1 MRRTYPKFP
10 CLSAVCLALVT
21 LVACTPRHTPPAT
34 VSDLMEDRVTLDG
47 LLLKCNSDPRRNRT
61 DPDCNTARIA
71 VERLAV
77 QNETDDSAK
86 RQAEFERQRELLR
99 QAQEKQ
105 REQQESANKVD
116 AYHLPLVPVEP
127 PPAPGPGPGPNSTAP
142 SGSGPAATV
151 APARPT
157 DGAPAMFGQTNR

>member
-1 MRRTYPKFP
+1 MRRIHPNFN
-10 CLSAVCLALVT
+10 CFSALCAFTLALFA
-21 LVACTPRHTPPAT
+21 LGACTPRRAPPAT

-47 LLLKCNSDPRRNRT
+47 LLMKCNNDPRKNRT

-105 REQQESANKVD
+105 REQQESATKVD

-127 PPAPGPGPGPNSTAP
+127 PPTPAPTPSPGA
-142 SGSGPAATV
+142 SGTGPAARQ
-151 APARPT
+151 AG
-157 DGAPAMFGQTNR
+157 GAPAMLGQTNR

>member
-1 MRRTYPKFP
+1 MRRIHPKLHRF
-10 CLSAVCLALVT
+10 SALCLALVA
-21 LVACTPRHTPPAT
+21 VGACTPRRPPPAT

-47 LLLKCNSDPRRNRT
+47 LLMKCNNDARMNRT

-77 QNETDDSAK
+77 QNEADDSAK

-105 REQQESANKVD
+105 REQQESATKVD

-127 PPAPGPGPGPNSTAP
+127 PPPPAAPPAPSATAP
-142 SGSGPAATV
+142 ATGQ
-151 APARPT
+151 P
-157 DGAPAMFGQTNR
+157 DGAPAMFGQTNHR

>member
-1 MRRTYPKFP
+1 MRRIHPKIPWF
-10 CLSAVCLALVT
+10 SALCLALVA
-21 LVACTPRHTPPAT
+21 LGACTPKRPPPAT

-47 LLLKCNSDPRRNRT
+47 LLMKCNNDPRRNRT

-77 QNETDDSAK
+77 QNEADDTAK

-105 REQQESANKVD
+105 RQEQESATKVD

-127 PPAPGPGPGPNSTAP
+127 PAPAPAPAP
-142 SGSGPAATV
+142 SATTPAAK
-151 APARPT
+151 PA
-157 DGAPAMFGQTNR
+157 DGAPAMFGQTNH

>member
-1 MRRTYPKFP
+1 MRRVHPKFNRF
-10 CLSAVCLALVT
+10 SALCALGLALVA
-21 LVACTPRHTPPAT
+21 LGACTPRRVPPAT

-47 LLLKCNSDPRRNRT
+47 LLMKCNNDPRKNRT

-105 REQQESANKVD
+105 RAQQESATKVD
-116 AYHLPLVPVEP
+116 VYHLPLVPVEP
-127 PPAPGPGPGPNSTAP
+127 PPAPSPAPSASTTAP
-142 SGSGPAATV
+142 RQADGSPAPRQAE
-151 APARPT
+151 
-157 DGAPAMFGQTNR
+157 GAPFMLGQTNR

>member
-1 MRRTYPKFP
+1 MRRMHPKSRW
-10 CLSAVCLALVT
+10 LSALCLALVA
-21 LVACTPRHTPPAT
+21 LVACTPRRPPPAT

-77 QNETDDSAK
+77 QNETDDTAK

-105 REQQESANKVD
+105 REQQEAATKVD
-116 AYHLPLVPVEP
+116 AYHLPLVPVDP
-127 PPAPGPGPGPNSTAP
+127 PPGPGPTSAAPSATAP
-142 SGSGPAATV
+142 PEKQS
-151 APARPT
+151 

>member
-1 MRRTYPKFP
+1 MRRAHLKITRY
-10 CLSAVCLALVT
+10 SALCVALVA
-21 LVACTPRHTPPAT
+21 LCACTPRRTPPAT

-47 LLLKCNSDPRRNRT
+47 LLMKCNNDPRMNRT

-77 QNETDDSAK
+77 QNEADDSAK
-86 RQAEFERQRELLR
+86 REAEFERQRELLR

-105 REQQESANKVD
+105 REQQESATKVD

-127 PPAPGPGPGPNSTAP
+127 PPAAVP
-142 SGSGPAATV
+142 GPAAAT
-151 APARPT
+151 APTRSADSASP
-157 DGAPAMFGQTNR
+157 MLGQTNH